1 MPLLYTVFQENFNI
15 HKQQYNINKEN
26 VYFTDTFG
34 LRRNYYGIK
43 HGLCQCSPS
52 NQQKYCKMMTNSVP
66 QPENFNESPLI
77 TNCQTHNKS
86 DNLQTFRNLKMQPKN
101 VCPRLNIR

>member
-1 MPLLYTVFQENFNI
+1 MPLLYTVFQEHFNI

-52 NQQKYCKMMTNSVP
+52 NQQKYCKMIANSVP
-66 QPENFNESPLI
+66 QPPSWKVLTLMWYSLIES
-77 TNCQTHNKS
+77 
-86 DNLQTFRNLKMQPKN
+86 
-101 VCPRLNIR
+101 